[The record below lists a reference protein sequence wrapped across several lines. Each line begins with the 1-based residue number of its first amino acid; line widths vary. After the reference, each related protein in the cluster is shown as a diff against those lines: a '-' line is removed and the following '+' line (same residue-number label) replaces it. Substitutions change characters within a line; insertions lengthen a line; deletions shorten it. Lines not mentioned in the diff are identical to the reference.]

1 MANLEVIELYGS
13 PFSERLRWGLA
24 YKGTPHARRPY
35 VPIAGEAEH
44 RRATGIATAPVLLA
58 DGAVI
63 GDSNRALEWLEQTSP
78 KPALLPE
85 QPSQRAQVRAWEAF
99 ASEVLAP
106 YARLSA
112 IGRFKKLG
120 LQPLAD
126 HFAAKYHWSE
136 DAEQCALEFL
146 KDVLPDLARA
156 TAAGGYL
163 VGEGFTR
170 ADLTVA
176 SMLATVF
183 GHPDDEFFQIDAG
196 MRSMFGL
203 PMGENPAL
211 APLRGWR
218 DEMYR
223 RHRGGRVTPPV
234 PCARAGRR
242 ARGLRP

>member
-13 PFSERLRWGLA
+13 PFSERLRWALKHKNVA
-24 YKGTPHARRPY
+24 HARRPF

-58 DGAVI
+58 DGKVV
-63 GDSNRALEWLEQTSP
+63 GDSNRALEWLEQTVA
-78 KPALLPE
+78 KPPLLPE
-85 QPSQRAQVRAWEAF
+85 EPSQRAQVRAWEAF

-106 YARLSA
+106 YARLTF
-112 IGRFKKLG
+112 IGKFKKLG
-120 LQPLAD
+120 IQPLAD

-136 DAEQCALEFL
+136 DAEERAVAFL
-146 KDVLPDLARA
+146 QDVLPDLARA

-163 VGEGFTR
+163 VGASFTR

-183 GHPDDEFFQIDAG
+183 GHPDDDLFQLDAG
-196 MRSMFGL
+196 VRPMFGMPL
-203 PMGENPAL
+203 GEDQEL
-211 APLRGWR
+211 APLRRWR

-223 RHRGGRVTPPV
+223 RHRGERVTPP
-234 PCARAGRR
+234 A
-242 ARGLRP
+242 

>member
-13 PFSERLRWGLA
+13 PFSERLRWALT
-24 YKGTPHARRPY
+24 YKGAPHTRKPF

-44 RRATGIATAPVLLA
+44 RQATGIATAPVLLA
-58 DGAVI
+58 DGKVV

-78 KPALLPE
+78 QRPLLPKD
-85 QPSQRAQVRAWEAF
+85 PSQRAQVRSWEAF

-112 IGRFKKLG
+112 IGKFKLG
-120 LQPLAD
+120 IQPLAD

-136 DAEQCALEFL
+136 DAEQRALEFL
-146 KDVLPDLARA
+146 HDVLPDLARA
-156 TAAGGYL
+156 TAGGAYL
-163 VGEGFTR
+163 VGDAFSR

-183 GHPDDEFFQIDAG
+183 GHPEDELFQLDAG
-196 MRSMFGL
+196 MRPMFGL
-203 PMGENPAL
+203 PMGGEPAL
-211 APLRGWR
+211 TPLRRWR

-223 RHRGGRVTPPV
+223 RHRGERVTPPV
-234 PCARAGRR
+234 A
-242 ARGLRP
+242 